1 MILYRPIAPLTEGTG
16 NGWRSVLTAV
26 VMAALFGTAE
36 LESRAPASTSTGH
49 GSAGTIGGS
58 AGGAPRRRS
67 R

>member
-36 LESRAPASTSTGH
+36 LEFPAPVSSPTGP
-49 GSAGTIGGS
+49 GSAGTTGGS